1 MNSISVVNLTK
12 QFNHQTVVK
21 SLSFTIDHGDI
32 IGFLGPNG
40 AGKSTTINMI
50 TGLLPP
56 DSGTIYL
63 DNTNIL
69 KSPSVMQR
77 ALGLVPQDIS
87 IFEDITAF
95 ENVKFFTSLYAYPSK
110 TLVRKANKALSL
122 VGLTESANDYPKN
135 FSGGMKRRLNI
146 ACAISHEPTFLIMD
160 EPTVGIDPQSRNYI
174 IQTIK
179 HLNATGT
186 TILYVSHYMEEI
198 QSLCNKIILL
208 DHGTKIFEGELAQLL
223 LEHQNNSLEDIFLE
237 LTGTALRD
245 EV

>member
-21 SLSFTIDHGDI
+21 SLSFTINHGDI

-40 AGKSTTINMI
+40 AGKSTAINMI

-69 KSPSVMQR
+69 KFPSVMQR

-95 ENVKFFTSLYAYPSK
+95 ENVKFFTSLYAYPQK
-110 TLVRKANKALSL
+110 LQC
-122 VGLTESANDYPKN
+122 
-135 FSGGMKRRLNI
+135 KRQIRPF
-146 ACAISHEPTFLIMD
+146 H
-160 EPTVGIDPQSRNYI
+160 
-174 IQTIK
+174 
-179 HLNATGT
+179 
-186 TILYVSHYMEEI
+186 
-198 QSLCNKIILL
+198 
-208 DHGTKIFEGELAQLL
+208 
-223 LEHQNNSLEDIFLE
+223 
-237 LTGTALRD
+237 
-245 EV
+245 